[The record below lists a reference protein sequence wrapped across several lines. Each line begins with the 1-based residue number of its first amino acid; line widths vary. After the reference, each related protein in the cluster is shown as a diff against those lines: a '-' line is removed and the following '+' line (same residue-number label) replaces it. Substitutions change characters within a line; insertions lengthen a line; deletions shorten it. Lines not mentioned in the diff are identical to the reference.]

1 MLIYSVGRR
10 VQLYVIDLNS
20 ANGTFVNNSRIEPQ
34 KYVQVLEKV
43 RYVGYFSTG
52 LPVSQSGTGNW
63 CKSLKKL

>member
-43 RYVGYFSTG
+43 RYVGYFFQRDYQSVS
-52 LPVSQSGTGNW
+52 PVPVIGARA
-63 CKSLKKL
+63 

>member
-63 CKSLKKL
+63 CKSFKKL